1 MNWDAVGALAEAVG
15 AAGVIA
21 TLAYLAIQ
29 IRRSNLLATAES
41 NRFSHNASSPTVLA
55 IAQDPELARIF
66 REGLGDRDSLS
77 ADDRVRFDMVVG
89 TLISGLS
96 ATITDQDLLG
106 HRSDLQGDQAEAL
119 RAFLLAPGGASWWAD
134 YQARFAPGVRARIEE
149 KLGIFKP
156 PAAERAGALGEADSG

>member
-41 NRFSHNASSPTVLA
+41 SRFSHTASDPAVLA
-55 IAQDPELARIF
+55 ISQDPDLARIF

-77 ADDRVRFDMVVG
+77 ADDRVRFDMVMG
-89 TLISGLS
+89 TLIGGFS
-96 ATITDQDLLG
+96 ASITDQALLG
-106 HRSDLQGDQAEAL
+106 RRPDLQGDQTEAL
-119 RAFLLAPGGASWWAD
+119 KAFLLAPGGASWWAV
-134 YQARFAPGVRARIEE
+134 YQARFAPGVRSRIEE
-149 KLGIFKP
+149 MLGISKP
-156 PAAERAGALGEADSG
+156 PAA